1 MAASGTI
8 LREPCPSSFAN
19 TARRFGSDIQRK
31 EKLPTVF
38 TTEYSAHAI
47 HTLRIPQNLD
57 CTDMQ
62 LCRPPIPRR
71 HPDPHTHPSCAP
83 ARATAPSRL
92 RLGLAASHDHHKTSR
107 SCREPL
113 SRGRSVGS
121 GLLPVG
127 QVGRLA
133 L

>member
-31 EKLPTVF
+31 EKLPAVF

-47 HTLRIPQNLD
+47 HTLRIPKNLD

-62 LCRPPIPRR
+62 LCRPPIP
-71 HPDPHTHPSCAP
+71 PIPTHPAGAP

-121 GLLPVG
+121 GLPVG